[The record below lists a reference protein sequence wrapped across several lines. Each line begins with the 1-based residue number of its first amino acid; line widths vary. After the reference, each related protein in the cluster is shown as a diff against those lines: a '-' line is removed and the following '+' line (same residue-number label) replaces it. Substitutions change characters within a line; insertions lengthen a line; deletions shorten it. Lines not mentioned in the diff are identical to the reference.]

1 MLRAGE
7 DEPDPA
13 PRAAAALVHASRPY
27 DDFRWYLTFWSS
39 ISRVIFR
46 DECHMAPPDIL
57 YFRVPVSRVDDL
69 GGDVCGN
76 YDTPLLL
83 PVM

>member
-27 DDFRWYLTFWSS
+27 DDFWRYFTIWCS
-39 ISRVIFR
+39 ISRTILC
-46 DECHMAPPDIL
+46 DERYMVASNIL
-57 YFRVPVSRVDDL
+57 YFRVPVFGVDDL
-69 GGDVCGN
+69 GGDVCGD
-76 YDTPLLL
+76 YYFIMLL
-83 PVM
+83 PVV

>member
-7 DEPDPA
+7 DESNPSLGP
-13 PRAAAALVHASRPY
+13 AAALVHAPRPY

-46 DECHMAPPDIL
+46 DERYMVASNIL

-69 GGDVCGN
+69 GGDLCG
-76 YDTPLLL
+76 DHDPPLLL
-83 PVM
+83 PVV

>member
-13 PRAAAALVHASRPY
+13 PGPAAALVHASRPY

-39 ISRVIFR
+39 ISRTILR
-46 DECHMAPPDIL
+46 DERYMVASNIL
-57 YFRVPVSRVDDL
+57 YFRVPVFGVDDL
-69 GGDVCGN
+69 GGDLRRD
-76 YDTPLLL
+76 YYFIMLL
-83 PVM
+83 PVV